1 MRLSLVTWQTAPDPT
16 TWAAPGRHVARGD
29 DILHG
34 VNSGS
39 GPPRESVGP
48 LDTQPEPPG
57 RVLDL
62 REYRLDPRDGSRTSL
77 CGAQVTHNKVPG
89 F

>member
-1 MRLSLVTWQTAPDPT
+1 MVSIV
-16 TWAAPGRHVARGD
+16 GR
-29 DILHG
+29 
-34 VNSGS
+34 
-39 GPPRESVGP
+39 PPRESAGP

-57 RVLDL
+57 RVQDL
-62 REYRLDPRDGSRTSL
+62 REYRLDPRDGSQTSL